1 MRLLKISVDF
11 VYVLSFGK
19 QFVEYLTID
28 LRDRLEIKFNA
39 FEAIAID
46 IVFIDKELNSLI
58 GMQRRWIFNL
68 EIHDILAILKLDL
81 GFKHF

>member
-1 MRLLKISVDF
+1 MRFLKISVDF
-11 VYVLSFGK
+11 VNWLSFGK
-19 QFVEYLTID
+19 QFVDYLTVD
-28 LRDRLEIKFNA
+28 LRDRPNEKFNA

-46 IVFIDKELNSLI
+46 TVFIDKELNSLL

-68 EIHDILAILKLDL
+68 EVHDILAILKLDL